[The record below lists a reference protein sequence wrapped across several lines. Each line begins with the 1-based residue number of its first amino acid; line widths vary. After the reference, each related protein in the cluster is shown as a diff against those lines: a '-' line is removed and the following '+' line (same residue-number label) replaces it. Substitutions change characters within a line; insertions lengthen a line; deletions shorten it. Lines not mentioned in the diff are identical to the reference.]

1 MEIRNLP
8 RFSVLG
14 AGHGG
19 TAMAGHLSLMGFD
32 VSLYNRSPERLRS
45 IQSAGGLEILAECG
59 DSIPH
64 GFAKL
69 DTVTSDAGEAV
80 SGRDILMVVVP
91 ATAHR
96 FIAEKIAPHLTDG
109 QFIVLN
115 PGRTGGALETLKI
128 IRDCGCNADVVVAE
142 TQTFIY
148 ASRSMNPAQTKVFRV
163 KNSIPVA
170 ALPAHR
176 TPEVVK
182 ALRAAFP
189 QFVPGDNV
197 MKTSLDNI
205 GAIFHPAVTVLNA
218 GRIES
223 TNGDFDYYTEGITP
237 SVSLILEAMDKERVS
252 VAEGLGFRAM
262 SAREWL
268 YVAYDAAGRTLHE
281 AMRANRGYDGIKA
294 PKTVHTRYITE
305 DIPMSLVPIA
315 SLGRLVDVPTP
326 TIDSI
331 ILLGSVLHGV
341 DYWNNGRTAESL
353 GLAGKTLKEI
363 RHFIIDGETAAK
375 EGKRSAFPGE
385 SRQEASHDRSAVV
398 DESAAK
404 EAKCSAFPGEDK
416 PCQEL

>member
-1 MEIRNLP
+1 MEFKNSP
-8 RFSVLG
+8 KFSVLG

-19 TAMAGHLSLMGFD
+19 TAMAGQLSLMGFD
-32 VSLYNRSPERLRS
+32 VSLYNRTPERLCS

-59 DSIPH
+59 DSTPH
-64 GFAKL
+64 GFATL
-69 DTVTSDAGEAV
+69 NTVTSNAGEAIA
-80 SGRDILMVVVP
+80 GRDVLMVVVP

-96 FIAEKIAPHLTDG
+96 FIAKEIAPHLVDG
-109 QFIVLN
+109 QIIVLN
-115 PGRTGGALETLKI
+115 PGRTGGALEALKT
-128 IRDCGCNADVVVAE
+128 IRDHGCKADVVVAE
-142 TQTFIY
+142 AQTFIY

-182 ALRAAFP
+182 ALRTAFP

-218 GRIES
+218 ARIES
-223 TNGDFDYYTEGITP
+223 TNGDFDYYTEGITQ
-237 SVSLILEAMDKERVS
+237 SVSLILESMDRERVS
-252 VAEGLGFRAM
+252 VAEALGFRAM

-268 YVAYDAAGRTLHE
+268 YVAYDAAGRTLYE

-294 PKTVHTRYITE
+294 PKTVHSRYITE

-315 SLGRLVDVPTP
+315 SLGRLVDVSTP
-326 TIDSI
+326 TIDSV

-341 DYWNNGRTAESL
+341 DYWACGRTAESL
-353 GLAGKTLKEI
+353 GLEGKTLKEI
-363 RHFIIDGETAAK
+363 RRFIIDGESESK
-375 EGKRSAFPGE
+375 EEK
-385 SRQEASHDRSAVV
+385 Q
-398 DESAAK
+398 
-404 EAKCSAFPGEDK
+404 
-416 PCQEL
+416 CQEL